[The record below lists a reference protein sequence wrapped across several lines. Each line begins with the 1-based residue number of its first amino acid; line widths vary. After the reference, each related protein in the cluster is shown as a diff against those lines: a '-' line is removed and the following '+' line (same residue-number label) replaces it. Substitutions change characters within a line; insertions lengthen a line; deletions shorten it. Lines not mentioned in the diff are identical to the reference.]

1 MTGAPSW
8 RRALRSLALSIVTA
22 ILWVSPATANGG
34 TIQVSMERAGP
45 YEVTVL
51 TDPSPIRVGV
61 LDVSVMVER
70 PGGSLVQDARV
81 MVTATPAGSAESS
94 GKYEA
99 THDRATNKLFYAA
112 DVPISRAGPWQI
124 EVAITSGLG
133 EGAVS
138 FAVEA
143 TEPSI
148 PDRLPL
154 VVLIVIFVGLI
165 AASGVVRHRSARD
178 RLPGGGR
185 GRRLSDGPT

>member
-22 ILWVSPATANGG
+22 ILWVSTATANGG

-70 PGGSLVQDARV
+70 PGGDLVQDARV
-81 MVTATPAGSAESS
+81 MVTTTPVGSAESG

-124 EVAITSGLG
+124 EVTITSGLG

-165 AASGVVRHRSARD
+165 AASGIVRHRSARD
-178 RLPGGGR
+178 RLRGGGR